1 MSLAWLS
8 FAFLLGILLASLLGL
23 STTGWLLLAAASL
36 ALLIALRILLRYI
49 RLPAFRV
56 PRLFQAFSSLFYR
69 IPRPAVF
76 VPLLLCAAFLGAARY
91 QAAQPLI
98 TSSHIAWYN
107 DNEIEAVVV
116 GVVDAP
122 PERRDRYVN
131 LWVQAES
138 IRLADE
144 IGSQSVTGRLLARLP
159 LESEL
164 HYGDRVTLR
173 GYLET
178 PPESETFSYRA
189 YLARQGVYS
198 YLAYPVVGLL
208 ESGQGNPVYAAIYA
222 FRERALGLVY
232 RLWPDPEASLLAGI
246 LLGMESGIPADVGQ
260 AFNDTGTSHVI
271 AISGFNITILAALF
285 VRGFSRLLGQRR
297 GAILAALGIALYTL
311 LVGADAAVV
320 RAAIMGGLALFARQV
335 GRRQTGLNTL
345 ALTAALMALGEP
357 LLLWDVGFQLS
368 FAATLGLVLYA
379 EPLDQAFRRL
389 ASRYLPERTV
399 ERLAGPVGEY
409 FLFTVAAQIT
419 TLPLIVYHFQR
430 FSLTSLPANF
440 AILPAQP
447 LLMIGGGAA
456 VLLGLLFQP
465 VGQLLAYFAWPFAA
479 YTIRTVEWFAGLRG
493 GVIVL
498 GRVGFWVVA
507 AFYALLLAFTLI
519 KDRLRARL
527 PSLRP
532 GLVFAA
538 LAGFTVLTWSAAL
551 SAPDGRLH
559 LTLLD
564 VGSAESLLIESPTG
578 RYVLINGGSSTNILS
593 QALGRRLPL
602 LQRSLDYLVV
612 ASPQQEQ
619 IAALPDVVARFP
631 PERVL
636 WAGNPHASSASRYLQ
651 RTLAEAG
658 IPIQTAETGQVLD
671 LGGGAHLELLA
682 VSTRGA
688 VLLLNWDDFRAL
700 LPVGV
705 QFADLEGLRY
715 GESIGSVT
723 ALLLAE
729 SGYAPLNPQE
739 WLENLSPQ
747 VILLSVAAG
756 DYQGRPSAETLA
768 QLSAY
773 SLLRTDLN
781 GWIELSTDGH
791 QLWVSTERR

>member
-578 RYVLINGGSSTNILS
+578 RYVLINGGSSTNALS